1 MSNNVMERIN
11 TTGLVPVVV
20 LDDPST
26 AVDAAKAMV
35 AGGVDIMEITLRT
48 AAGIESIKLVAE
60 GCPEMLVGAGTV
72 LTLEQCVQ
80 AVENGAKFIVSPGTD
95 PEIVD
100 YCIEAGVAVCPGC
113 VTPTEIMYAMKKGI
127 NVVKF
132 FPANVYGGIK
142 AIKSL
147 AAPFGSVQ
155 FIPTGGVDLSNLADF
170 VKFPIFA
177 VGGGWLSKLDAINSG
192 NFAAITDVCSK
203 SIDVL
208 LGLKENG
215 NAVILKDLLVKGGE
229 VTTISIPRT
238 TSQLIRRGFEAKV
251 IKDGMEF
258 VKDSISIFVKSE

>member
-1 MSNNVMERIN
+1 MTNNVMERIN

-26 AVDAAKAMV
+26 AVATAKAMV

-48 AAGIESIKLVAE
+48 AAGMESIQLVAK

-80 AVENGAKFIVSPGTD
+80 AVKNGAKFIVSPGTD

-100 YCIEAGVAVCPGC
+100 YCIEAGVCVCPGC

-142 AIKSL
+142 AIESL

-170 VKFPIFA
+170 VSFPIFA
-177 VGGGWLSKLDAINSG
+177 IGGGWLSKLDAINSG
-192 NFAAITDVCSK
+192 KFAAITAVCSK

-208 LGLKENG
+208 LGLKEKG
-215 NAVILKDLLVKGGE
+215 TAVMLNDLLVRGGE
-229 VTTISIPRT
+229 VTTISMPRT
-238 TSQLIRRGFEAKV
+238 TSQLIRRGFEAKE
-251 IKDGMEF
+251 ISAGTEF
-258 VKDSISIFVKSE
+258 VKDGISIIVKSE

>member
-1 MSNNVMERIN
+1 MTNNVMERIH

-20 LDDPST
+20 LDNPST
-26 AVDAAKAMV
+26 AVAAAKAMV

-48 AAGIESIKLVAE
+48 AAGMESIKLVAE

-72 LTLEQCVQ
+72 LTLAQCVQ
-80 AVENGAKFIVSPGTD
+80 AIENGAQFIVSPGTD

-100 YCIEAGVAVCPGC
+100 YCIAAGVCVCPGC

-170 VKFPIFA
+170 VNPPIFA
-177 VGGGWLSKLDAINSG
+177 IGGGWLSKLEAINSG
-192 NFAAITDVCSK
+192 NYAAITDVCSK

-208 LGLKENG
+208 LGLKKDG
-215 NAVILKDLLVKGGE
+215 NPVSLLDLLLNGGE
-229 VTTISIPRT
+229 VTTISLPRT
-238 TSQLIRRGFEAKV
+238 NSQLIRRGFETKV
-251 IKDGMEF
+251 ISDGIEF
-258 VKDSISIFVKSE
+258 VRDSISIIVKDE